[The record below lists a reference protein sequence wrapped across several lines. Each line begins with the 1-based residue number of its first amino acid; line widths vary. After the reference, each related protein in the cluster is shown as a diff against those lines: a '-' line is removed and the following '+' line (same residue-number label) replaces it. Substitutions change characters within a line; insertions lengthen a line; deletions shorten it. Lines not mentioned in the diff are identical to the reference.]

1 MRRAVRALRPVSLH
15 EEVDDELEHFR
26 IFRDSRDVVEG
37 RDVVRGVLRAVPR
50 EGLGDALDAF
60 VRLVQAEVLRAQR
73 LDGGKGGGHRRGWW
87 VPAEVVVMWC
97 VGVAAVLVAD
107 RRVDGLASFTLE
119 PGWNAVDMDWI
130 WARR

>member
-1 MRRAVRALRPVSLH
+1 M
-15 EEVDDELEHFR
+15 
-26 IFRDSRDVVEG
+26 
-37 RDVVRGVLRAVPR
+37 RGVLRAVPR

-60 VRLVQAEVLRAQR
+60 VGLVQAEVLRAQR
-73 LDGGKGGGHRRGWW
+73 LDGGKGGGHRYA
-87 VPAEVVVMWC
+87 AEVVVMWGVC
-97 VGVAAVLVAD
+97 VSAVLVAD